1 MVQVPSPEV
10 EEGIH
15 ASCSGSSAS
24 QRAECKGAGV
34 TWLFLIVLKLQDFK
48 SSRPIWIFPLKLCSL
63 LVVLIPDIFL
73 VVIAVAVV
81 VVLFFHTS
89 GFDATD

>member
-1 MVQVPSPEV
+1 MLEERLHRMVQVPSPEV

-34 TWLFLIVLKLQDFK
+34 TWTVFDCFKTPRLQEFK
-48 SSRPIWIFPLKLCSL
+48 TNLDLSTQTMFP
-63 LVVLIPDIFL
+63 VVGGSD
-73 VVIAVAVV
+73 
-81 VVLFFHTS
+81 T
-89 GFDATD
+89 